1 MNTFSFSEA
10 GRGFDAWEKI
20 IQNSPDLICTVNRE
34 GNFVNVNKASES
46 LLGYESN
53 EIAGKHFQHF
63 IHPHDLEQTKEVVQ
77 EVVEGAEIKNFKNR
91 YWHRSGEEVL
101 LLWSAVW
108 SEEDE
113 VILCV
118 GRDVTE
124 QKQVRRELQEKEE
137 LYKALIEHGSDMLA
151 LFDKELNFT
160 FSGPS
165 TARELGYEAGQLMG
179 TSALQ
184 YIHPADIQRVEK
196 SLSQLLHTQEK
207 VKIPEFRFK
216 DAWGRWRWMETIGS
230 NQLHNPAVRAVVAS
244 SRDITE
250 RVKNK
255 EELLEKHQRFQSLF
269 EHHLDVV
276 FFQDDKGEILNVN
289 TATLSFFNAPK
300 EGFLH
305 RPLSDFLSEGVVAD
319 FQQGLKEA
327 LKGEPVHFV
336 SKVPFKSRGHEVFDV
351 VKIPVVVHEKIV
363 GVYCIFRNITSI
375 IQSTNTIKQQAEKLE
390 VILESI
396 TDSFFTLDRD
406 WHFTYVNSEFE
417 KLLEVE
423 RNELLGKNVW
433 KLSPETLSGE
443 FYQEFHYAIETGKA
457 VHFETYY
464 ERLGKWMEVKAFP
477 SQEGLSVFI
486 NDVTERVQSQQELEK
501 LSLVASKTTNGVV
514 ITDADGLTEW
524 VNEGFTKLTG
534 YSLSEVEGKLL
545 GPILKGEETDEATAE
560 RLAVKW
566 KQGEPFSDEILN
578 YKKSGEKVWVL
589 LDVTPILNENGAVVK
604 VVSIQTDI
612 TDRKEAEAL
621 QMEMTRDL
629 YRQNTDL
636 QQFTYIVSHN
646 LRSPVANVMGLAEL
660 LNMVDKNS
668 ETFEASLEY
677 LQKGA
682 NQLDLVLRDLNQI
695 LAIRNRKGTTVDE
708 RVNVSQVC
716 QQVTAT
722 LQESINHCE
731 GKVHMN
737 IDEGICVKGN
747 KAYLYSIFYNLL
759 SNSLKYRSPDRNL
772 EVNIKC
778 VSKSGSEGIFIY
790 FSDNGIGFDMEKVE
804 DSIFKMYKR
813 FHQSYEG
820 RGIGLF
826 LVKTHVEAM
835 EGYVEVNSYVNKGTT
850 FLIYLKKA

>member
-1 MNTFSFSEA
+1 MNFSLNGA
-10 GRGFDAWEKI
+10 GRDFEAWEKI
-20 IQNSPDLICTVNRE
+20 IQNSPDFICTVNRA
-34 GNFVNVNKASES
+34 GNFVNVNKASER
-46 LLGYESN
+46 LLGYKSN

-63 IHPHDLEQTKEVVQ
+63 IHPHDLEQTQ
-77 EVVEGAEIKNFKNR
+77 EVVEEVVKGAELKNFKNR
-91 YWHRSGEEVL
+91 YRHRSGEEVL

-108 SEEDE
+108 SEEE
-113 VILCV
+113 ELVLCV

-124 QKQVRRELQEKEE
+124 QKQVRQKLREKEE
-137 LYKALIEHGSDMLA
+137 LYHALIEHGSDMLA
-151 LFDKELNFT
+151 LFDKDLNFI

-165 TARELGYEAGQLMG
+165 TARELGYEPGQLIG

-184 YIHPADIQRVEK
+184 FIHPADIQKVEK
-196 SLSQLLHTQEK
+196 SLSQLVSSHGQ
-207 VKIPEFRFK
+207 VMIPEFRFK
-216 DAWGRWRWMETIGS
+216 DAWGGWRWMETIGS
-230 NQLHNPAVRAVVAS
+230 NQLHNPAVRAIVAS

-250 RVKNK
+250 SVRNR
-255 EELLEKHQRFQSLF
+255 EELLEKHQQFQSLF

-276 FFQDDKGEILNVN
+276 FFQDDKGEVLNVN
-289 TATLSFFNAPK
+289 TATLSFFEAK
-300 EGFLH
+300 REDFLY

-319 FQQGLKEA
+319 FKQGLEEA
-327 LKGEPVHFV
+327 LRGEPVHFV
-336 SKVPFKSRGHEVFDV
+336 SRVPFKAKGYEVFDV

-375 IQSTNTIKQQAEKLE
+375 IQSTATIKQQAEKLE
-390 VILESI
+390 VVLESI
-396 TDSFFTLDRD
+396 TDSFFTLDRNG
-406 WHFTYVNSEFE
+406 HFTYVNREFE
-417 KLLEVE
+417 RLIGAE
-423 RNELLGKNVW
+423 REHLLGKNVW
-433 KLSPETLSGE
+433 KLSQEVLSGE
-443 FYQEFHYAIETGKA
+443 FYQEFHYATETGKA

-477 SQEGLSVFI
+477 SPEGLSVFI

-514 ITDADGLTEW
+514 ITDADGFTEW

-534 YSLSEVEGKLL
+534 YSFSEVEGELL
-545 GPILKGEETDEATAE
+545 GNILCGEETDKATAE
-560 RLAVKW
+560 QLVEKW
-566 KQGEPFSDEILN
+566 KQDKPFSDEILN
-578 YKKSGEKVWVL
+578 YKKSGEKVWIL
-589 LDVTPILNENGAVVK
+589 LDVTPILNEEGAVEK

-612 TDRKEAEAL
+612 TDRKEAETL
-621 QMEMTRDL
+621 QREMTKDL

-660 LNMVDKNS
+660 LKMVDKSS
-668 ETFEASLEY
+668 ETFEVSLSY

-682 NQLDLVLRDLNQI
+682 NQLDVVLRDLNHI
-695 LAIRNRKGTTVDE
+695 LAIRNRKGTTVNE
-708 RVNVSQVC
+708 KVNVLQVG
-716 QQVTAT
+716 QQVVAT
-722 LQESINHCE
+722 LQESINDCE

-759 SNSLKYRSPDRNL
+759 SNSLKYRSPDRDL
-772 EVNIKC
+772 KINIKC
-778 VSKSGSEGIFIY
+778 VSKSGSGGVFIY

-804 DSIFKMYKR
+804 GSIFKMYKR

-826 LVKTHVEAM
+826 LVKTQVEAM

-850 FLIYLKKA
+850 FLIYLKRA